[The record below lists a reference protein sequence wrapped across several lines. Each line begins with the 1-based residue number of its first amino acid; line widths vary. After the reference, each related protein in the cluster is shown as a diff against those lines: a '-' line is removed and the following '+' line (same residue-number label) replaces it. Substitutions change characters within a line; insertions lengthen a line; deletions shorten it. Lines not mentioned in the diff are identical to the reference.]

1 MYKSSD
7 LVLLKNIGARIKA
20 FRAEKNITL
29 KDLAYSINMEPPN
42 LSVIENGKSNPQIL
56 TYAKIAS
63 ALGIDIKELFLFDFN
78 YNQLKESEPIY
89 KPRKHK

>member
-7 LVLLKNIGARIKA
+7 LDFLKNVGARIKA
-20 FRAEKNITL
+20 VRAEKNITL
-29 KDLAYSINMEPPN
+29 KDLAYTINMEPPN

>member
-20 FRAEKNITL
+20 VRAEKNITL
-29 KDLAYSINMEPPN
+29 KDLAYTINMEPPN

-63 ALGIDIKELFLFDFN
+63 ALGIDINELFLFDFN

>member
-7 LVLLKNIGARIKA
+7 LDLLKNIGARIKA
-20 FRAEKNITL
+20 VRAQKNISL
-29 KDLAYSINMEPPN
+29 KDLAYTINMEPPN

-63 ALGIDIKELFLFDFN
+63 ALNIDLKELFLFDFD
-78 YNQLKESEPIY
+78 YSQLKDSKAIY

>member
-7 LVLLKNIGARIKA
+7 IELLRNIGARIKA
-20 FRAEKNITL
+20 IRAEKNISL
-29 KDLAYSINMEPPN
+29 KDLAYTINMEPSN

-63 ALGIDIKELFLFDFN
+63 ALSIDIKELFLFDFN
-78 YNQLKESEPIY
+78 YNEFKESEPIY